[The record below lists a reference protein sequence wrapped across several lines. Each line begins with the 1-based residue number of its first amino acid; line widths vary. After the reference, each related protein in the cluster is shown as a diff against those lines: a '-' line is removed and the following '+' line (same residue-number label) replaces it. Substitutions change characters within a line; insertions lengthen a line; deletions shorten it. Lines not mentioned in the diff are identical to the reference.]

1 MAYDQYFKD
10 VSKISKLDVYRLLK
24 LYGVE
29 DPCLQH
35 AIKKLL
41 CAGQR
46 GAKSPSK
53 DVQEAKDSLI
63 RYQEMEDED
72 LPL

>member
-1 MAYDQYFKD
+1 MGHEHYFKD
-10 VSKISKLDVYRLLK
+10 VSGISKLDIYRLLK
-24 LYGVE
+24 LYEVE
-29 DPCLQH
+29 DPCIQH

-53 DVQEAKDSLI
+53 DVQEAKDSLT

-72 LPL
+72 IRF